1 MVRKECDIMSNTH
14 VLSMSLEDISG
25 EEVTPFWVTDKGD
38 RVSSGSFT
46 GHPPTPTPKSPT
58 WEKML

>member
-1 MVRKECDIMSNTH
+1 MSNTH
-14 VLSMSLEDISG
+14 VLAMSLEDISG